1 MQTPCI
7 LQRLQQGLRLLPL
20 VLQETQ
26 TVQPLGSAR
35 FDSFELKEWDALI
48 SIPFLILSPTDAVD
62 LDL

>member
-1 MQTPCI
+1 MQ
-7 LQRLQQGLRLLPL
+7 G
-20 VLQETQ
+20 TQ
-26 TVQPLGSAR
+26 IVQPLGSAR